1 VAVTGNGKIPIEQL
15 WGEEKLDHFCRWW
28 EAGEP
33 IKRFQKEFK
42 LSNGTVYAIAGRLD
56 LAKRGDRN
64 VKLKASTCLSCSRPF
79 MSAGNHN
86 RVCKACKSCGAWA
99 SGNDYEAMI

>member
-1 VAVTGNGKIPIEQL
+1 M
-15 WGEEKLDHFCRWW
+15 LDTIRR
-28 EAGEP
+28 A
-33 IKRFQKEFK
+33 KQKEVDVLQRRTSIK
-42 LSNGTVYAIAGRLD
+42 VLERVIGEIAPPLDVLSHL
-56 LAKRGDRN
+56 KRGDRN